1 MHIGVIGLN
10 HKLGNVPLR
19 GLFAN
24 TCEKIF
30 TAHSPIP
37 CVLLSTCNRTEIY
50 FSAPMPQI
58 LHSQILYFLRE
69 ELNFEFEHLLYS
81 YFNADCFTHLARV
94 CSGLDSAIAAETAI
108 QGQVRD
114 AYRQAMQLHTLP
126 YELHYLFQ
134 KASKISKEVR
144 QSLSSLNGF
153 PTLEHAILQIG
164 SSYFK
169 NFEGKN
175 LLFVGASNVN
185 KSILAFLK
193 NKGLNITLCNR
204 THKEWENCQTLSW
217 NALETW
223 HRYDWIIVATK
234 SPHYLIK
241 KTAYLCENA
250 RSLLIDLSMPA
261 NVDRRL
267 STHEG
272 LTLMD
277 IDTVNETL
285 SYSRKQYKQILQKA
299 EEQIENATRGKLD
312 SYRTK
317 RALIRS

>member
-30 TAHSPIP
+30 TASSPIP

-69 ELNFEFEHLLYS
+69 ELHFEFEHLLYS

-108 QGQVRD
+108 QGQVRE
-114 AYRQAMQLHTLP
+114 AYRQAMQLHSLP

-134 KASKISKEVR
+134 KASKISKEIR

-153 PTLEHAILQIG
+153 PSLEHAILQIG
-164 SSYFK
+164 SSHFES
-169 NFEGKN
+169 FEGKN
-175 LLFVGASNVN
+175 LLFIGASSVN
-185 KSILAFLK
+185 KGILSFLK
-193 NKGLNITLCNR
+193 NKGLNMTLCNR
-204 THKEWENCQTLSW
+204 THKEWEDCQTLPW

-223 HRYDWIIVATK
+223 YRYDWVIVGTK

-241 KTAYLCENA
+241 KTPLGETV

-267 STHEG
+267 ATFAG
-272 LTLMD
+272 ITLMD
-277 IDTVNETL
+277 IDKVNETL

-299 EEQIENATRGKLD
+299 EEQIESATRGKIN

-317 RALIRS
+317 RALIS